1 MLADVVNFVLTLV
14 EAWGYFGIFAMMFL
28 ESTFFPF
35 PSEVAMIPAGYLA
48 FQGKM
53 NVWLAILA
61 GTSGSLAGALFNY
74 YLARSMGRK
83 LLVKYGKYVFVKE
96 ETIEKLEKF
105 FQRHGHIST
114 FTGRLIPGIRQ
125 LISLPAGLSRMNVM
139 QFSTY
144 TTLGAGIWVTILAGI
159 GYFAGANEELWKS
172 YLKEITLGI
181 FILLIIGVTL
191 YVLNYKKK
199 RKNQS

>member
-1 MLADVVNFVLTLV
+1 MLEDMVNFVLNFV
-14 EAWGYFGIFAMMFL
+14 EAWGYFGIFAIMFL

-83 LLVKYGKYVFVKE
+83 LLVKYGKYVFIKE
-96 ETIEKLEKF
+96 QTIEKLENF
-105 FQRHGHIST
+105 FQKHGHIST

-172 YLKEITLGI
+172 YLKEITFGI
-181 FILLIIGVTL
+181 FVLLIIGVTL
-191 YVLNYKKK
+191 YIINHKKK
-199 RKNQS
+199 RKS

>member
-1 MLADVVNFVLTLV
+1 MIGEIVNFVLGLV

-53 NVWLAILA
+53 NIWLAILA
-61 GTSGSLAGALFNY
+61 GAGGSLGGALFNY

-83 LLVKYGKYVFVKE
+83 LLVKYGKYVFIKE
-96 ETIEKLEKF
+96 EAIEKLEKF
-105 FQRHGHIST
+105 FYRHGHIST

-125 LISLPAGLSRMNVM
+125 LISLPAGLSRMNVA
-139 QFSTY
+139 QFSIY
-144 TTLGAGIWVTILAGI
+144 TTLGAGIWVTILAAL
-159 GYFAGANEELWKS
+159 GYFAGANEELWKT

-181 FILLIIGVTL
+181 FVLLIIGVTI
-191 YVLNYKKK
+191 YVRNYKKK
-199 RKNQS
+199 QI